1 MVGRWSSARL
11 VSKAPD
17 AGNIS
22 SYRFWRL
29 PGLDSGPRLK
39 WLRFSGTTLLCHR
52 KEAICFFLVLLSL
65 VTTRS
70 TYADASND
78 AKRDKAI
85 VLGPGE
91 NRDRHLRPGMNVAPN
106 VYLQ

>member
-1 MVGRWSSARL
+1 VASVFGCYNYCAIEMR
-11 VSKAPD
+11 
-17 AGNIS
+17 
-22 SYRFWRL
+22 
-29 PGLDSGPRLK
+29 
-39 WLRFSGTTLLCHR
+39 
-52 KEAICFFLVLLSL
+52 AICFFLVLLSL

-85 VLGPGE
+85 VLEPGE
-91 NRDRHLRPGMNVAPN
+91 NRDRQLRPGMNAAPN